1 MPAALARPARRWE
14 RNMLEIVPDLTQP
27 VGWLPLVFALVMAL
41 SMLAYV
47 ILDGY
52 DLGVGVLLWRADD
65 VAQKDTMIASIG
77 PFWDANETWLVL
89 GVGVLLVA
97 FPMAHGLIL
106 GALYL
111 PVALML
117 VALTLR
123 GVAFDFRVKA
133 RDRHKPL
140 WDRAFFAG
148 SVLAGW
154 SQGFMLGSLIT
165 GFKGDLTANLFSAL
179 IGLCLVAAYCL
190 LGAGWLIMKTE
201 GVLQLK
207 AVAWARGSLWFTA
220 AGVAAISL
228 ATPLVSARIFDKW
241 FSFPNL
247 VMLFPIPAMT
257 LVLFSVMA
265 RSLKRLP
272 TRLAEGNEYGAGVPF
287 ACSVGVFL
295 LAFYGLAY
303 SLFPWLVVERLSLWQ
318 AASAPEALMVIS
330 YGAAVVLPVIIAYT
344 VYAYRVFWG
353 KATALNYT
361 ERVPCPVTEIFRDA
375 SF

>member
-1 MPAALARPARRWE
+1 MLNTTIAISPSALAPNLLAA
-14 RNMLEIVPDLTQP
+14 PDLTQP
-27 VGWLPLVFALVMAL
+27 AGWLPLAFAMVMAL
-41 SMLAYV
+41 AMLAYV

-52 DLGVGVLLWRADD
+52 DLGVGVLLRRADD

-97 FPMAHGLIL
+97 FPMAHGVIL

-133 RDRHKPL
+133 RDKHKPL
-140 WDRAFFAG
+140 WDRAFYTG
-148 SVLAGW
+148 SLLAGW
-154 SQGFMLGSLIT
+154 SQGFMLGALVT
-165 GFKGDLTANLFSAL
+165 GFATDWGSQLFNAL

-190 LGAGWLIMKTE
+190 LGAGWLVMKTE
-201 GVLQLK
+201 GALQLK
-207 AVAWARGSLWFTA
+207 AVRWAQGSLWLTA
-220 AGVAAISL
+220 AGVAAISI
-228 ATPLVSARIFDKW
+228 ATPWVSQRIFDKW

-247 VMLFPIPAMT
+247 VMLLPIPVMT
-257 LVLFSVMA
+257 VTLFVVIA

-272 TRLAEGNEYGAGVPF
+272 TRLTQNNQYGAAVPF
-287 ACSVGVFL
+287 ASTVGIFL

-303 SLFPWLVVERLSLWQ
+303 SLFPWLVVDKLTLWN
-318 AASAPEALMVIS
+318 AASSPEALMVIF
-330 YGAAVVLPVIIAYT
+330 YGTVMVLPVIIGYT
-344 VYAYRVFWG
+344 VFAYRVFWG
-353 KATALNYT
+353 KSTALSY
-361 ERVPCPVTEIFRDA
+361 
-375 SF
+375 